1 MRIIYAL
8 QSNKAG
14 PGQVWGAMI
23 KLVLVISAALAL
35 LVITLIGLF
44 IVLPLMLVGGIAGYF
59 YLRRRLRH
67 AQRRHPG
74 DRVIDAEYTVT
85 ERR

>member
-8 QSNKAG
+8 QGNKAG
-14 PGQVWGAMI
+14 PGQVRGAMI
-23 KLVLVISAALAL
+23 KLALVISAALAL

-67 AQRRHPG
+67 TQRRQPR
-74 DRVIDAEYTVT
+74 DRVIDAEYTVI